1 MTIESLQQRLNAIE
15 AQSTLQRTYTENSN
29 QTTTTTKDSDGD
41 SYISTLGDSSAV
53 LPSETYG
60 NIMEQ
65 IKAAKQENGENPGAP
80 TEEDF
85 TDVLS
90 QLSASST
97 EANSV
102 DSEEDVATATSTSGT
117 SGSSSSEESSESESV
132 REYVVGSD
140 GSIYLKITTT
150 DSEGNKTVT
159 MTKISNQPQQGSMT
173 HPTMMDEDESLEQ
186 QQV

>member
-29 QTTTTTKDSDGD
+29 QITPTTEDSDGD
-41 SYISTLGDSSAV
+41 SYISTLGDSSAI

-65 IKAAKQENGENPGAP
+65 IKAAKQENGENPSAP

-85 TDVLS
+85 SNVLS
-90 QLSASST
+90 QLSASSND
-97 EANSV
+97 ANSV
-102 DSEEDVATATSTSGT
+102 GSKEDVATEASTSGT
-117 SGSSSSEESSESESV
+117 SGSSGSGESSESESV

-150 DSEGNKTVT
+150 DSEGNETVT
-159 MTKISNQPQQGSMT
+159 MTKISDKPKQGSMT
-173 HPTMMDEDESLEQ
+173 PPPMTGEEESSEQ
-186 QQV
+186 QV